1 MIHNMIRYLFINNSV
16 LQIYSRL
23 PQIEYPLDVNQ
34 VIALLPNCRFMTYD
48 KFAEINNCSVD
59 DVIQIC
65 ESKTGC
71 THYEIDNNRYLI
83 LCNNGSMSNNS
94 GRKRWTEAHEVGH
107 IICKH
112 FEICAYSSLSENGFL
127 VNNPEFESEADYFA
141 ATLLA
146 PFPLYKLLN
155 IQSAIDIQNIFG
167 LSTEASLYRF
177 KEYLRWKK
185 SHRKT
190 SWENDIINLYKL
202 KGNTLL

>member
-16 LQIYSRL
+16 LQIYSQL

-34 VIALLPNCRFMTYD
+34 VIALLPKCRFMTYD

-107 IICKH
+107 IMCKH
-112 FEICAYSSLSENGFL
+112 FEISAYSSLSENGFL

-155 IQSAIDIQNIFG
+155 IQSAIDVQDIFG

-177 KEYLRWKK
+177 KEYLRWEKG
-185 SHRKT
+185 HRKT
-190 SWENDIINLYKL
+190 SWENDIINLYKV
-202 KGNTLL
+202 KGNILL

>member
-1 MIHNMIRYLFINNSV
+1 
-16 LQIYSRL
+16 
-23 PQIEYPLDVNQ
+23 
-34 VIALLPNCRFMTYD
+34 MTYD

-94 GRKRWTEAHEVGH
+94 GRKRWTKAHEVGH
-107 IICKH
+107 IMCKH
-112 FEICAYSSLSENGFL
+112 FEISAYSSLSENGFL

-155 IQSAIDIQNIFG
+155 IQSAIDVQDIFG

-185 SHRKT
+185 GHRKT

-202 KGNTLL
+202 KGNILL

>member
-155 IQSAIDIQNIFG
+155 IQSAIDVQDIFG

-185 SHRKT
+185 GHRKT
-190 SWENDIINLYKL
+190 SWDNDIINLYKL
-202 KGNTLL
+202 KGNILL